1 MPIHLDPTLIAGM
14 LIVGM
19 GALLQSSTGFGFAL
33 FSAPLL
39 ALLDPHLVPGPI
51 LILTLFLTVSTLLRD
66 WRDID
71 WPGLGW
77 ISAGRLPAT
86 VVAGLTATLM
96 PKSQL
101 SVVFAFFVLCG
112 VAVSLTGKRFQP
124 NPTALVTAGGL
135 AGFFGTLTSI
145 GAPPLV
151 LVYQHQR
158 ASVIRSTLSAN
169 VVLGTL
175 ASVIALSMSGQL
187 GSADVSRA
195 VAFAPACIVGLILSR
210 YVREKLDGGYL
221 RPILLAISAAAA
233 IGVLLREFMR

>member
-1 MPIHLDPTLIAGM
+1 MPFHLDFILIAGM
-14 LIVGM
+14 LIVGA

-51 LILTLFLTVSTLLRD
+51 LILTLGLTLGTLLRD

-86 VVAGLTATLM
+86 VVAGLTASLM

-101 SVVFAFFVLCG
+101 SIVFAAFVLCG
-112 VAVSLTGKRFQP
+112 VAVSLTGRRFQP

-151 LVYQHQR
+151 LVYQHR
-158 ASVIRSTLSAN
+158 PPPVIRSTLSAN
-169 VVLGTL
+169 VVLGSL
-175 ASVIALSMSGQL
+175 ASIIALGMNGQL
-187 GSADVSRA
+187 GSADLSRA
-195 VAFAPACIVGLILSR
+195 LAFAPACVVGLWLSR
-210 YVREKLDGGYL
+210 YVRDRVDKGAL
-221 RPILLAISAAAA
+221 RPILLGISAAAA
-233 IGVLLREFMR
+233 VGVLVREFMR

>member
-1 MPIHLDPTLIAGM
+1 MPLHFDLTLVLGM
-14 LIVGM
+14 LIVGA

-51 LILTLFLTVSTLLRD
+51 LILTLFLTIGVLMRD

-71 WPGLGW
+71 WPGLWW

-86 VVAGLTATLM
+86 LVAALTASM
-96 PKSQL
+96 VPKSQL
-101 SVVFAFFVLCG
+101 SVVFALFVLCG

-124 NPTALVTAGGL
+124 HPAALVTAGGL

-151 LVYQHQR
+151 LVYQHQH
-158 ASVIRSTLSAN
+158 AKVIRSTLSAN
-169 VVLGTL
+169 VVIGTMASIWALG
-175 ASVIALSMSGQL
+175 AGGQM
-187 GSADVSRA
+187 GSQDLMRSLV
-195 VAFAPACIVGLILSR
+195 FAPACVIGLLLSR
-210 YVREKLDGGYL
+210 HVRSWLEGGWL

-233 IGVLLREFMR
+233 LGVLLREFLR

>member
-1 MPIHLDPTLIAGM
+1 M
-14 LIVGM
+14 LVVGI

-51 LILTLFLTVSTLLRD
+51 LILTLFLTMGALMRD

-77 ISAGRLPAT
+77 ICAGRLPAT
-86 VVAGLTATLM
+86 LVAGLTATMM

-101 SVVFAFFVLCG
+101 SVVFALFVLCG
-112 VAVSLTGKRFQP
+112 VAVSLSGKRFKP
-124 NPTALVTAGGL
+124 NPAALVTAGGL

-151 LVYQHQR
+151 LVYQHHH

-175 ASVIALSMSGQL
+175 ASIVALSMNGQL
-187 GSADVSRA
+187 VSADFTRSL
-195 VAFAPACIVGLILSR
+195 AFAPACVVGLALSKH
-210 YVREKLDGGYL
+210 VRNRLDGGHL
-221 RPILLAISAAAA
+221 RPVLLAISAAAA
-233 IGVLLREFMR
+233 IGVLVREWFG